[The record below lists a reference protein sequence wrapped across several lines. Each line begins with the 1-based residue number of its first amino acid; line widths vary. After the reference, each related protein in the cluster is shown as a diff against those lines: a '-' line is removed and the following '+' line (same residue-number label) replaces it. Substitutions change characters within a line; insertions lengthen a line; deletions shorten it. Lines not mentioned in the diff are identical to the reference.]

1 MARKTLVQLILNSIN
16 KHSPSEEFIF
26 TKKGNKYEG
35 INRVE
40 LLDRIFTLRNYL
52 FKLNLQQGNKVAI
65 ISENRT
71 EWIITD
77 MACILSGIINV
88 PIYTTLSP
96 ESIKYI
102 LNDSK
107 CSVCFVSNALQL
119 EKVLKVHSELPD
131 LKYIVTYNDV
141 KQSSINKTIV
151 SFSEIMKE
159 TQRIDRK
166 KLIKKLEE
174 ILKKVNEEDLLTII
188 YTSGTTGVPKGVM
201 LTQKNLYSNVIS
213 CTKTLPI
220 TEKDVFLSY
229 LPFSHI
235 YERTAGYYL
244 AFFTGAKIYFAQS
257 IDTIGVQMAEVK
269 PTMVITVPRL
279 LDKMYNRLM
288 KSADEMPN
296 GYKKKLF
303 LLALFYAKTN
313 GKNKNSLRWKLFD
326 KLVYKKI
333 REKTGGRLRFFAS
346 GGGAL
351 NKTIGEFFEAIG
363 ITTLEGYGMTE
374 TSPVISV
381 NLPDFLVYGS
391 VGRPLIGNEVKLA
404 EDGEILVK
412 GDLVMKGYY
421 NNTEDT
427 EAAIVDGWMHTGDL
441 GMWNANGN
449 LVITDRKKSLFKSSG
464 GKYIAPSHIE
474 DLVLQV
480 PYVDQVLVI
489 GNERM
494 YVTALI
500 VPEMNELASM
510 AKKIGADVS
519 VESELMT
526 NPAVLKKIE
535 EDINEVQKNLAT
547 HEKIRRFT
555 LLNEPF
561 TIEDGELTPTMKIK
575 RKYVEE
581 KYKDVIELMYHKV

>member
-1 MARKTLVQLILNSIN
+1 MAKKTLVQLILNSIN
-16 KHSPSEEFIF
+16 KYHLQEDFVF
-26 TKKGNKYEG
+26 TKTGNKYDG
-35 INRVE
+35 INRMDFLNRV
-40 LLDRIFTLRNYL
+40 FTLRNYL
-52 FKLNLQQGNKVAI
+52 FKLNLQQGSKLAI

-77 MACILSGIINV
+77 MACILSGFVNV

-102 LNDSK
+102 LSDSK
-107 CSVCFVSNALQL
+107 CSVCFVSNSLQL
-119 EKVLKVHSELPD
+119 DKVLKVQSELPD
-131 LKYIVTYNDV
+131 LKYIISYNDLKV
-141 KQSSINKTIV
+141 NLLSKEII
-151 SFSEIMKE
+151 SFSEILSE
-159 TQRIDRK
+159 DQNLDRK
-166 KLIKKLEE
+166 KMIKKIEE
-174 ILKKVNEEDLLTII
+174 ILKKINEEDLLTII

-201 LTQKNLYSNVIS
+201 LTQKNLYSNIIS

-229 LPFSHI
+229 LPYSHI

-288 KSADEMPN
+288 RSGDEMPD
-296 GYKKKLF
+296 GYKKKVFLF
-303 LLALFYAKTN
+303 GLYYVKTY
-313 GKNKNSLRWKLFD
+313 GKNKNSLRWRLLD
-326 KLVYKKI
+326 KLVYSKI
-333 REKTGGRLRFFAS
+333 RERTGGRLRFFVS

-351 NKTIGEFFEAIG
+351 NKTVGEFFEAIG

-381 NLPDFLVYGS
+381 NLPQFLMYGS
-391 VGRPLIGNEVKLA
+391 VGKPLVGNEVKLA

-421 NNTEDT
+421 NNQVDT
-427 EAAIVDGWMHTGDL
+427 DAAIIDGWMHTGDL
-441 GMWNANGN
+441 GMWNERGN

-464 GKYIAPSHIE
+464 GKYIAPAHIE
-474 DLVLQV
+474 DLVLQL
-480 PYVDQVLVI
+480 PYVEQVLVI

-494 YVTALI
+494 YVTAII
-500 VPEMNELASM
+500 VPELSELANL

-519 VESELMT
+519 VESELLT
-526 NPAVLKKIE
+526 NPGILKKIE
-535 EDINEVQKNLAT
+535 ADINEVQMNLAI
-547 HEKIRRFT
+547 HEKIRKFT
-555 LLNEPF
+555 LLNHPF
-561 TIEDGELTPTMKIK
+561 TIEAGELTPTQKIK
-575 RKYVEE
+575 RKQVEE
-581 KYKDVIELMYHKV
+581 KYADIIEQMYHKV

>member
-1 MARKTLVQLILNSIN
+1 MARKTLVQLILNSII
-16 KHSPSEEFIF
+16 KHSPSEDFIF
-26 TKKGNKYEG
+26 TKTGNKYEG
-35 INRVE
+35 INRIE
-40 LLDRIFTLRNYL
+40 LFDRIFTLRNYL
-52 FKLNLQQGNKVAI
+52 FKLNLQQGSKVAI

-107 CSVCFVSNALQL
+107 CTVCFVSNALQL
-119 EKVLKVHSELPD
+119 EKVLKVQGELPD
-131 LKYIVTYNDV
+131 LMYIISYNEV
-141 KQSSINKTIV
+141 KHFSVNKTII
-151 SFSEIMKE
+151 SFSEILKE

-188 YTSGTTGVPKGVM
+188 YTSGTTGIPKGVM

-229 LPFSHI
+229 LPYSHI
-235 YERTAGYYL
+235 FERTAGYYL

-257 IDTIGVQMAEVK
+257 IDTIGVQMTEVR

-288 KSADEMPN
+288 KSGDEMPN

-303 LLALFYAKTN
+303 LFAIYYAKTY
-313 GKNKNSLRWKLFD
+313 GKNKSSLRWKLFD

-374 TSPVISV
+374 TSPVITV
-381 NLPDFLVYGS
+381 NLPDFLAYGT
-391 VGRPLIGNEVKLA
+391 VGRPLVGNEVKLA
-404 EDGEILVK
+404 EDGEILAK

-421 NNTEDT
+421 NNPEDT

-441 GMWNANGN
+441 GMWNENGN

-464 GKYIAPSHIE
+464 GKYIAPAHIE
-474 DLVLQV
+474 DLVLQL
-480 PYVDQVLVI
+480 PYIDQVLVI

-500 VPEMNELASM
+500 VPEINELASM
-510 AKKIGADVS
+510 ARKIGANVS

-526 NPAVLKKIE
+526 NPMVLKKIE
-535 EDINEVQKNLAT
+535 EDINEVQKDLAT

-555 LLNEPF
+555 LLNKPF

-581 KYKDVIELMYHKV
+581 KYKDVIESMYHKV